1 MKSQLKVLV
10 CLVAAATAGIGMV
23 GCRATPETAGEKRAL
38 KSEGEAALE
47 RMYSWGP
54 DLEAFVDGAH
64 GYAIFPS
71 VGKAGLLVGAAYG
84 RGEVYRGGEMIG
96 YADITQGTVGAQ
108 VGAQEFSELIVFETE
123 TAMQRFIDD
132 AFDVTAN
139 ASAIILKE
147 GAGAAWNYDNGV
159 VIIVQPKSGAM
170 AEATVGGQKFDYTPK
185 DEATT
190 RRAEGDRTR
199 ADTDVDADNDNRD
212 ANRKDKD
219 GVDVDVDVD
228 KK

>member
-10 CLVAAATAGIGMV
+10 CLFATTAAGIGMT
-23 GCRATPETAGEKRAL
+23 GCRATPETAGEKKAL
-38 KSEGEAALE
+38 MNESEAALQ

-54 DLEAFVDGAH
+54 DLKAFVDAAH

-71 VGKAGLLVGAAYG
+71 VGKAGLVVGASYG

-96 YADITQGTVGAQ
+96 YADITQGTIGAQ

-123 TAMQRFIDD
+123 AAMKRFIDD

-139 ASAIILKE
+139 ASAVILKE
-147 GAGAAWNYDNGV
+147 GAGATWNYDNGV
-159 VIIVQPKSGAM
+159 VIIVMPVSGAM
-170 AEATVGGQKFDYTPK
+170 AEASVGGQKFDYTPK

-190 RRAEGDRTR
+190 RRADGET
-199 ADTDVDADNDNRD
+199 TNRD
-212 ANRKDKD
+212 RDKD
-219 GVDVDVDVD
+219 GVKVDVDVD

>member
-1 MKSQLKVLV
+1 MKSQLKVFV
-10 CLVAAATAGIGMV
+10 CLLATATAGVGMV

-38 KSEGEAALE
+38 KSESEAALE

-54 DLEAFVDGAH
+54 DLEAFVDAAH

-71 VGKAGLLVGAAYG
+71 VGKAGLVVGAAYG
-84 RGEVYRGGEMIG
+84 RGEVFRGGEMIG
-96 YADITQGTVGAQ
+96 YADITQATVGAQ

-123 TAMQRFIDD
+123 AAMQRFIDD

-139 ASAIILKE
+139 ASAVILKE
-147 GAGAAWNYDNGV
+147 GAGAAWNYDDGV

-185 DEATT
+185 NEATT
-190 RRAEGDRTR
+190 RKTAGENTTPAR
-199 ADTDVDADNDNRD
+199 DVDTPESRRKAD
-212 ANRKDKD
+212 DKD